1 MPLDIPV
8 MALIG
13 SGALLVVGTAF
24 AFFLGIASERI
35 ERQREH
41 DIEAQQHAA
50 GGANAP
56 VSHAA

>member
-1 MPLDIPV
+1 

-35 ERQREH
+35 EAQRER
-41 DIEAQQHAA
+41 DIESHLHGAHAPA
-50 GGANAP
+50 RR
-56 VSHAA
+56 AA